1 MFDQLFTATQINDE
15 IADRDGLDA
24 EAKKG
29 LVLKTK
35 FLNQRGL
42 LTNEHDP
49 DATNTTAKLYKPIEL
64 ARIAVLTDMLVAGF
78 SGEGL
83 MCIANAMRK
92 APNISFGHPPSAD
105 IDGAYVYEGG
115 GLASAIH
122 GIIADDP
129 GKWRLDFSCGRESGK
144 EPVWVAN
151 VLYLP
156 EGEPEPISYLNIL
169 RRPIMRGSIDLTDR
183 LSKFSDLLKG

>member
-42 LTNEHDP
+42 LTNEPDP
-49 DATNTTAKLYKPIEL
+49 DATGTTAKIYKPIEL
-64 ARIAVLTDMLVAGF
+64 ARVAVLTDMLVAGF
-78 SGEGL
+78 SGDGL
-83 MCIANAMRK
+83 MCIAEALRK
-92 APNISFGHPPSAD
+92 SPNTSFGHAPSAD
-105 IDGAYVYEGG
+105 FEGAFIYES
-115 GLASAIH
+115 GLAAAIN
-122 GIIADDP
+122 GVVADDP

-144 EPVWVAN
+144 EPVWIAN

-156 EGEPEPISYLNIL
+156 EGEPEPVSYLSIL
-169 RRPIMRGSIDLTDR
+169 RRPIMRGTVDLTDR
-183 LSKFSDLLKG
+183 LSKFTDILKD